1 MGWVEG
7 TFCAK
12 VHDIAEDLE
21 VGVAISDLALTLDV
35 RKPVRR
41 RGGGVGLGLIEW
53 HRSNRGSGC
62 GQE

>member
-7 TFCAK
+7 TFCTK
-12 VHDIAEDLE
+12 VLDIAENLE
-21 VGVAISDLALTLDV
+21 VGIAISDLPLTLDV

-41 RGGGVGLGLIEW
+41 RDGDVRLRLIEW